1 VTARRLSDLSACFQG
16 ILPAMISTCS
26 LEGEPNVTYLSQV
39 HLLDEHRVALSCQFF
54 NKTKKN
60 VLANPYATVVVH
72 DPVTF
77 ATWRLRLRYHHEET
91 SGDLFDAMAT
101 RIQVIASH
109 TGMAG
114 VFRLI
119 SADVYDV
126 LALDEVEGFLMPP
139 DPLLDAVPTPV
150 TGAGPLT
157 ELRGLQ
163 VVSERIARTD
173 DLENLLA
180 TALTALDELFGFS
193 HSMVL
198 VPDDAGTRVVAIANR
213 GYGGVCT
220 GAEVPFGV
228 GAIGAAASCRR
239 MVRITGVGEEIRYG
253 RAVRGRVAEDG
264 GAARLVPEVPLPGL
278 PDAQAQLA
286 LPLVAGERLVG
297 ILAVESRD
305 PLHFDEW
312 DEQYLRIVGSQIA
325 MGIDRVQQADEES
338 DAAPARSSS
347 ARAAK
352 GGRTPRRFTYF
363 REDDCVFVDGEY
375 LVRSVPARILWRL
388 LGAWSREGRTEF
400 TNRELR
406 MDASLGLP
414 PVKDNLE
421 SRLIL
426 LRKRLAEKCSDLRM
440 VPVRRGRFELVV
452 DCAPELEERD
462 GP

>member
-1 VTARRLSDLSACFQG
+1 MPTRLEDLVNCFQG
-16 ILPAMISTCS
+16 VIPAMIATCS
-26 LEGEPNVTYLSQV
+26 LDGEPNVTYLSQV
-39 HLLDEHRVALSCQFF
+39 YYVDPKRVALSCQFF

-60 VLANPYATVVVH
+60 VLENPNATVIVH
-72 DPVTF
+72 DAVAF
-77 ATWRLRLRYHHEET
+77 EAWRLRLRYHHEET
-91 SGDLFDAMAT
+91 SGELFDVMAT
-101 RIQVIASH
+101 RIEVIASH

-114 VFRLI
+114 VFKLI

-126 LALDEVEGFLMPP
+126 LAVEKVEGFMMPP
-139 DPLLDAVPTPV
+139 DPVLDAVPTPV

-163 VVSERIARTD
+163 VVSERIARAD
-173 DLENLLA
+173 DLETLLA

-198 VPDDAGTRVVAIANR
+198 VPDDAGTRVVAIASR
-213 GYGGVCT
+213 GYGAQCV
-220 GAEVPFGV
+220 GAEVRFGV
-228 GAIGAAASCRR
+228 GAIGAAAERRR
-239 MVRITGVGEEIRYG
+239 MVRITGVGEEMRYG
-253 RAVRGRVAEDG
+253 RAVRGRVAKDCS
-264 GAARLVPEVPLPGL
+264 AQLVPEVPLPGL

-286 LPLVAGERLVG
+286 LPLVAGDRLVG
-297 ILAVESRD
+297 VLAVESRD

-312 DEQYLRIVGSQIA
+312 DETYLKIVGSQIA
-325 MGIDRVQQADEES
+325 TGIDRVQQADDEG
-338 DAAPARSSS
+338 DAAAPPS
-347 ARAAK
+347 AKRAAAR
-352 GGRTPRRFTYF
+352 GRTPRRFVYF

-388 LGAWSREGRTEF
+388 LGWHVREGRTEF
-400 TNRELR
+400 CNRELR

-426 LRKRLAEKCSDLRM
+426 LRKRLAEKCPDLRM

-462 GP
+462 RP